1 MKLNEVTREI
11 ILVSGRLCSGKGHF
25 CAQMYPGYHIITV
38 SSVVKSLISSN
49 KRSDTEKTAHLD
61 QQIIEQLIKQIS
73 QHNKVVVEGVRQPSI
88 VRGLQ
93 DHFGPQIVDMVWLD
107 VPEDVRRERFE
118 RRARSGDDQ
127 PFDKAGLGDE
137 ALGIGDV
144 EKIFRSS
151 GRVAQ
156 N

>member
-11 ILVSGRLCSGKGHF
+11 ILVSGRLCSGKGHY
-25 CAQMYPGYHIITV
+25 CAQAFPGYKILTV
-38 SSVVKSLISSN
+38 SSIVKSLINSE

-61 QQIIEQLIKQIS
+61 QQIIERLIEEITK
-73 QHNKVVVEGVRQPSI
+73 HNKVVIEGVRQPSI
-88 VRGLQ
+88 VRALQ
-93 DHFGPQIVDMVWLD
+93 QHFGPQIVDMVWLD

-118 RRARSGDDQ
+118 RRARTGDDQ

-137 ALGIGDV
+137 ALGIGGV
-144 EKIFRSS
+144 EKIFRAT

>member
-11 ILVSGRLCSGKGHF
+11 ILVSGRLCSGKGHY
-25 CAQMYPGYHIITV
+25 CAQAFPGYHIITV
-38 SSVVKSLISSN
+38 SSVVKSLINSD
-49 KRSDTEKTAHLD
+49 KRSDTERTAHLD
-61 QQIIEQLIKQIS
+61 QQIVEQLIREVSK
-73 QHNKVVVEGVRQPSI
+73 HNKVVIEGVRQPSI
-88 VRGLQ
+88 VKGLQ
-93 DHFGPQIVDMVWLD
+93 DHFGPQIIDMVWLD

-127 PFDKAGLGDE
+127 PFNQAGLGDE
-137 ALGIGDV
+137 NLGIGDV
-144 EKIFRSS
+144 ERIFRAT